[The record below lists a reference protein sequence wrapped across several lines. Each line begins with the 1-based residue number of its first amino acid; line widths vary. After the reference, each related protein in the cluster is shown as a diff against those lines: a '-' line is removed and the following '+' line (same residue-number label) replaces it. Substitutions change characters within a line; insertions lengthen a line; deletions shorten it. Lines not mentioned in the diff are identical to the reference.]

1 MIVVTLI
8 DGDVRSIDDKLQ
20 GRVAKCGN
28 VTSKSVVVSCT
39 LCAWPPHCQKAKEVH
54 ETITFLPNIHRFRIF
69 FLLTDSA
76 LTTHHTL
83 NMYLHYVVIYCQSLA
98 F

>member
-20 GRVAKCGN
+20 GRVAKYGK

-69 FLLTDSA
+69 FPLTDSA